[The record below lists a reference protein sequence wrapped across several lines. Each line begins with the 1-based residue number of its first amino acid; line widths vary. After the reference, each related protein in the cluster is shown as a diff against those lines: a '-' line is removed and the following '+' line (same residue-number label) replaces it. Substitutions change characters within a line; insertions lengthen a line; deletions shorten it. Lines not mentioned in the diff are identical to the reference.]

1 MNCKFV
7 LFFLILLTTQVIF
20 AQTTASSK
28 DIPDIFKVFSSN
40 SVDQGKIVIFQDE
53 VIRSLV
59 NRYAESRRKEG
70 KIPGYRIRIFSDS
83 GLPARQKWMNERN
96 HFVELYPETPIY
108 PVFESPNYKIYI
120 GDYRTKSEGFMA
132 YKQISKKY
140 RNAFLIPAKINLPK
154 I

>member
-1 MNCKFV
+1 
-7 LFFLILLTTQVIF
+7 
-20 AQTTASSK
+20 
-28 DIPDIFKVFSSN
+28 
-40 SVDQGKIVIFQDE
+40 
-53 VIRSLV
+53 
-59 NRYAESRRKEG
+59 
-70 KIPGYRIRIFSDS
+70 
-83 GLPARQKWMNERN
+83 MNERN